1 MDSYLILL
9 RHAETQIGFRDHDRK
24 LTKKGKSEGK
34 KVAELLVNK
43 YQNLRAIS
51 STSKRTMQTSKF
63 ITDLLPGLKIDYL
76 KELYLASSREILD
89 IIYEYSTYNKN
100 IVSIGHNPGIHHL
113 SLSLIKKSQIPQD
126 LEIIKNKFPT
136 SAMAV
141 IKISENNWKNIYS
154 NNNKLIE
161 FIT

>member
-1 MDSYLILL
+1 MDSFLILL
-9 RHAETQIGFRDHDRK
+9 RHAETQIGFLDHDRK

-34 KVAELLVNK
+34 RVAELLVNK

-51 STSKRTMQTSKF
+51 STSRRTMQTSKF

-76 KELYLASSREILD
+76 KELYLASSREMLD
-89 IIYEYSTYNKN
+89 IIYEYSKYNKN
-100 IVSIGHNPGIHHL
+100 IICIGHNPGIHQL